1 MSQTPIED
9 IWTEGPESPLGGKG
23 AGNRRPATEPPQPG
37 SEDPPVE
44 DQLKRL
50 EAIVQKLESEAVSLD
65 ESIALFEEG
74 VDLAVRVRRRL
85 EASEGRIKQIIERS
99 EGLFSLEDFDLE

>member
-1 MSQTPIED
+1 MTQIPID
-9 IWTEGPESPLGGKG
+9 VPEGDEPGGR
-23 AGNRRPATEPPQPG
+23 APAPP
-37 SEDPPVE
+37 DAAATPVE
-44 DQLKRL
+44 EQLRRL

-74 VDLAVRVRRRL
+74 VELAVAVRRRL
-85 EASEGRIKQIIERS
+85 EASEGRIKRIVERS

>member
-1 MSQTPIED
+1 MTQIPIDEGVYDED
-9 IWTEGPESPLGGKG
+9 GDGG
-23 AGNRRPATEPPQPG
+23 AGTKAEGAET
-37 SEDPPVE
+37 PVE
-44 DQLKRL
+44 EQLRRL

-74 VDLAVRVRRRL
+74 VELAVGVRRRL
-85 EASEGRIKQIIERS
+85 EVSEGRIKQIVEKS